1 MAKAKVKV
9 TMDQQAINRLTRPGG
24 MVREDIEK
32 RARRVQRKARALAP
46 KGMRRFIKTNTA
58 SGHVRVE
65 CNHPATL
72 FVIKGTR
79 RHFIRKGK
87 VWRGRKVLRF
97 KIGGRWVY
105 ARWVDH
111 PGTKPND
118 FMTKALREAK

>member
-9 TMDQQAINRLTRPGG
+9 TMDQQAIARLTRPGG
-24 MVREDIEK
+24 MVREDIE
-32 RARRVQRKARALAP
+32 RRGRRVQRKARSLAP
-46 KGMRRFIKTNTA
+46 RGMRKYIKINTS

-79 RHFIRKGK
+79 KHKIRP
-87 VWRGRKVLRF
+87 RRAQALRF
-97 KIGGRWVY
+97 KIGGRTVF
-105 ARWVDH
+105 AKVVNH